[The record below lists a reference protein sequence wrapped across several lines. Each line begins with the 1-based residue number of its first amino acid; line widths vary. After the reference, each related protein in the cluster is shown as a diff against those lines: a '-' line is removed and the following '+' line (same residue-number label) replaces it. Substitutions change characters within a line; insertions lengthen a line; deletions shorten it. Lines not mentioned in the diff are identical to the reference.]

1 MTETPTIET
10 KQTTAAK
17 RAEAKKR
24 KIVEVRGVDK
34 NYAVSL
40 TAEDLEELR
49 EREATVDENGMRVLY
64 LEKDEQRTDRL
75 RLMEY
80 KRQGYEVEDTGDEY
94 ILKIANSVFQEREA
108 VRQAKVKELM
118 SPIKKTSVDGVLTR
132 EETMEDTISS
142 SELAAAL

>member
-108 VRQAKVKELM
+108 ARQAKVKELM

>member
-94 ILKIANSVFQEREA
+94 ILKIADSVFQEREA
-108 VRQAKVKELM
+108 ARQAKVKELM

>member
-1 MTETPTIET
+1 MTETPIIET

-94 ILKIANSVFQEREA
+94 ILKIADSVFQEREA
-108 VRQAKVKELM
+108 ARQAKVKELM

>member
-94 ILKIANSVFQEREA
+94 ILKIANSVFQERETA
-108 VRQAKVKELM
+108 RQAKVKELM

>member
-1 MTETPTIET
+1 MTETQTIET

-40 TAEDLEELR
+40 TAKDLEELR

-94 ILKIANSVFQEREA
+94 ILKIADSVFQEREA
-108 VRQAKVKELM
+108 ARQAKVKELM

>member
-40 TAEDLEELR
+40 TDEDLEELR

-94 ILKIANSVFQEREA
+94 ILKIADSVFQEREA
-108 VRQAKVKELM
+108 ARQAKVKELM

>member
-1 MTETPTIET
+1 MTETQTIET

-94 ILKIANSVFQEREA
+94 ILKIADSVFQEREA
-108 VRQAKVKELM
+108 ARQAKVKELM